1 MSCRNPKKIIQS
13 CQPIKPV
20 TKSCEPVTPEYLTVR
35 NIVLNWLYDL
45 DTSVGFG
52 ASLANYVRKVIGT
65 TTAQD
70 DTLLSEIKA
79 KVETTLIESIT
90 QQVLDKVKEDL
101 KVPVANHVTEINNAG
116 TQALENLRTRATTLV
131 TDSISEVT
139 DYKNNAYSSIQN
151 ITKTSKQEVAT
162 SKTDAINTITLQS
175 SEAKNELAVKALE
188 AKSDLNL
195 TVSQAKQ
202 DIANQMTSIQEKLA
216 EAKELLKQM
225 ERYQRD
231 LVTFKDVFNE
241 DHLRANNP

>member
-20 TKSCEPVTPEYLTVR
+20 TKSCETQTPEYLTVR

-101 KVPVANHVTEINNAG
+101 KVSVQNHVTEINNAG
-116 TQALENLRTRATTLV
+116 TQA
-131 TDSISEVT
+131 
-139 DYKNNAYSSIQN
+139 
-151 ITKTSKQEVAT
+151 
-162 SKTDAINTITLQS
+162 
-175 SEAKNELAVKALE
+175 
-188 AKSDLNL
+188 
-195 TVSQAKQ
+195 KQ
-202 DIANQMTSIQEKLA
+202 DIASQMASIQEKLT
-216 EAKELLKQM
+216 EVKELLQ
-225 ERYQRD
+225 QRS
-231 LVTFKDVFNE
+231 NGG
-241 DHLRANNP
+241 

>member
-52 ASLANYVRKVIGT
+52 NSLANYVRKVIGT

-101 KVPVANHVTEINNAG
+101 KVPVANNVTEINNAG
-116 TQALENLRTRATTLV
+116 TQA
-131 TDSISEVT
+131 
-139 DYKNNAYSSIQN
+139 
-151 ITKTSKQEVAT
+151 
-162 SKTDAINTITLQS
+162 
-175 SEAKNELAVKALE
+175 
-188 AKSDLNL
+188 
-195 TVSQAKQ
+195 KQ
-202 DIANQMTSIQEKLA
+202 DIASQMASIQEKLT
-216 EAKELLKQM
+216 EVKELLQ
-225 ERYQRD
+225 QRS
-231 LVTFKDVFNE
+231 NGG
-241 DHLRANNP
+241 